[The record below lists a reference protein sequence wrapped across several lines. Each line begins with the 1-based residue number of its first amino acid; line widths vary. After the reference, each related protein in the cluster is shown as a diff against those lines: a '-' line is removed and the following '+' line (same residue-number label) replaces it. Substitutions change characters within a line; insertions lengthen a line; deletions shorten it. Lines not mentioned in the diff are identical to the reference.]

1 MVWNPLVRQI
11 DCKVLFWVSYPLIL
25 VVELTSATGE
35 SEMGSNNI
43 NYGHFHH
50 GGILL
55 NLIRSE
61 FLVFRM
67 VLWKLIDE
75 IDRQQGAGFDVLP
88 SDFDQEETFGTG
100 ESTHKPIRPE
110 SSSNLREL

>member
-1 MVWNPLVRQI
+1 M
-11 DCKVLFWVSYPLIL
+11 LFWVSYPLFL

-35 SEMGSNNI
+35 SEMGSNSI

-88 SDFDQEETFGTG
+88 HDFDQEETFGTG